1 MAPTDMEIAG
11 CGPDGAV
18 PQQELN
24 GARIDPGV
32 EQMGSKGVPQGM
44 NATAMV
50 DARLASGV
58 VVNILG
64 GATGHVAFGVLAGEE
79 PGP

>member
-24 GARIDPGV
+24 GAWIDPGI
-32 EQMGSKGVPQGM
+32 EQMGGKGVPQGM

-50 DARLASGV
+50 DARLASGL
-58 VVNILG
+58 VVNMLG
-64 GATGHVAFGVLAGEE
+64 RATGHVALGVFAGKSQ
-79 PGP
+79 GR